1 VEISATTGAAI
12 YKYDSAS
19 SNYIVESPESG
30 MIVIKGIASGDYT
43 VIETEAP
50 AGYNK
55 MEKAIEI
62 KAEEYASSTTTLT
75 LYKDSEGKL
84 VDIVTETVTTITFN
98 EAAVAKNVI
107 NYTGTELPSTGGMG
121 TTLFYIAGGLM
132 VLVAGILLIT
142 KKRMK
147 AEK

>member
-1 VEISATTGAAI
+1 METAIAITAA
-12 YKYDSAS
+12 
-19 SNYIVESPESG
+19 
-30 MIVIKGIASGDYT
+30 
-43 VIETEAP
+43 
-50 AGYNK
+50 
-55 MEKAIEI
+55 
-62 KAEEYASSTTTLT
+62 EYARSTTTLT
-75 LYKDSEGKL
+75 LYKDSDGNL
-84 VDIVTETVTTITFN
+84 VDTVTETITTITFD

-147 AEK
+147 SEM